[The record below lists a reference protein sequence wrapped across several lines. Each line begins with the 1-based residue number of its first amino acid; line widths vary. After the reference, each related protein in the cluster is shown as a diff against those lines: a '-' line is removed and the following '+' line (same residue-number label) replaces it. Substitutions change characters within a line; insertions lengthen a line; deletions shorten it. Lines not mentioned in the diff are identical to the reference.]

1 MSAFDKK
8 VAKKNLSKKPKGDS
22 YAIYLRLLSYGKAFA
37 VAFSIA
43 MLANI
48 IYSGIDSLFAY
59 MLKPILNKGFIS
71 PDPLFLKWIPIGIIL
86 LFVAR
91 AAMNLI
97 GSYSMGLVAR
107 SIVMKFRQELFSHL
121 LHMPSS
127 FYDKSSSGQL
137 LAMLVYN
144 AAQVSSACTN
154 AITTLIQS
162 GALVIGLTIVM
173 VSISWQLTIVFFA
186 SIPLIAIVVKL
197 CSRHLRKISRNAQDT
212 IADITHVAEEAIE
225 GYRVVRTFNGEQYEK
240 DKFNEVTQKN
250 VKWELKLLIIKAV
263 NTSSVQLIG
272 VTVLAIMIYLATQH
286 ILGGEPLSAGGFT
299 AVMAAMMG
307 MLKPMRDLTS
317 VNAIIQRGLA
327 GAESIFEVLDLP
339 AEADTGQ
346 ISMGRAKGAVSYQNV
361 SFSYDGEHNVLTD
374 VNIDAAPGEVIAL
387 VGHSGSGKSTLASL
401 LTRFYDVQQGK
412 ITIDGQNI
420 FEIKLSDLRKQF
432 ALVTQ
437 HVTLFNDTIANNIAY
452 GIPKENITDEKIIA
466 AAKAAYAAEFI
477 ERLPK
482 GINTMVGENGV
493 LLSGG
498 QRQRLA
504 IARAILK
511 DAPIL
516 ILDEATS
523 ALDTES
529 ERYIQAALEQVMK
542 NRTTLVIAHRLS
554 TIENADKIVVMEHG
568 KVVEIGTHQS
578 LLKQDKSVYKKL
590 YMLQFQES
598 STIV

>member
-1 MSAFDKK
+1 MSGFDKRA
-8 VAKKNLSKKPKGDS
+8 AKKNLPKKPQGDS
-22 YAIYLRLLSYGKAFA
+22 YAIYLRLLSYGKPFV
-37 VAFSIA
+37 VAFGIA
-43 MLANI
+43 MVANI
-48 IYSGIDSLFAY
+48 LYSGIDSVFAY
-59 MLKPILNKGFIS
+59 MLKPILNKGFVS
-71 PDPLFLKWIPIGIIL
+71 PDPEFLKWVPFGIIL

-107 SIVMKFRQELFSHL
+107 SIVMKFRQELFGHL
-121 LHMPSS
+121 LHMPCS

-144 AAQVSSACTN
+144 AAQVSSACTD
-154 AITTLIQS
+154 AVTTLIQS

-173 VSISWQLTIVFFA
+173 ASISWQLTVVFFA
-186 SIPLIAIVVKL
+186 SIPIIALVVKL
-197 CSRHLRKISRNAQDT
+197 CSKHLRQVSRNAQDS

-225 GYRVVRTFNGEQYEK
+225 GYRVVRTFGGERYEK
-240 DKFNEVTQKN
+240 NKFNKVTLKN
-250 VKWELKLLIIKAV
+250 VKWELKLVIIKAL

-272 VTVLAIMIYLATQH
+272 VSVLAIMIYLATQH
-286 ILGGEPLSAGGFT
+286 LLGGDPLSAGGFT

-317 VNAIIQRGLA
+317 INATIQRGLA
-327 GAESIFEVLDLP
+327 GAESIFEILDLP
-339 AEADTGQ
+339 AERDNGHIA
-346 ISMGRAKGAVSYQNV
+346 MKRAKGAVSYQHV
-361 SFSYDGEHNVLTD
+361 SFSYDGKRNVLSD
-374 VNIDAAPGEVIAL
+374 VSLDAAPGEVVAL

-401 LTRFYDVQQGK
+401 LTRFYDVHEGK
-412 ITIDGQNI
+412 ITIDDQNI
-420 FEIKLSDLRKQF
+420 FDIQLTDLRKQF

-437 HVTLFNDTIANNIAY
+437 QVTLFNDTIANNIAY
-452 GIPKENITDEKIIA
+452 GMPKDEITEDKIIEA
-466 AAKAAYAAEFI
+466 AQATYAMEFI
-477 ERLPK
+477 ERLPE
-482 GINTMVGENGV
+482 GIHTLVGENGV

-542 NRTTLVIAHRLS
+542 NRTTFVIAHRLS
-554 TIENADKIVVMEHG
+554 TIEKADKIIVMAHG
-568 KVVEIGTHQS
+568 NVVETGTHQS
-578 LLKQDKSVYKKL
+578 LLDQHNSVYKKL
-590 YMLQFQES
+590 YMLQFQEGAA
-598 STIV
+598 IN